1 MTPAELE
8 NIVQRVVSEGVQFPW
23 WVYLWIV
30 LAPLA
35 GGFLGAYLKKKAE
48 NLATKEDYESLL
60 AQVKKTTEETEG
72 IKTELAKGSWLH
84 QQSWILKEK
93 YYSGLLESLYNLKLS
108 LSARLDHYME
118 PGSEYRDSEINESEH
133 FKKQSHIGMEALNKI
148 QLLHGPAEMII
159 SKRAIEALDEFYS
172 VDWNAG
178 NFSVCN
184 KEYLNEVHV
193 LVKRAYKVI
202 LEEARLELRQ

>member
-1 MTPAELE
+1 MTPAEIE

-23 WVYLWIV
+23 WVYLWLL

-35 GGFLGAYLKKKAE
+35 GGFLGSYLKKKAE

-60 AQVKKTTEETEG
+60 YQAKKTTKETEG
-72 IKTELAKGSWLH
+72 IKTELAKGGWLH
-84 QQSWILKEK
+84 QQSWLLKEK

-118 PGSEYRDSEINESEH
+118 PGSEHQDSEINNSEN
-133 FKKQSHIGMEALNKI
+133 FKKQTQIGMEELSKI

-159 SKRAIEALDEFYS
+159 SKRAIEALVNFYGI
-172 VDWNAG
+172 DWDAG

-184 KEYLNEVHV
+184 KEYLDKVYASAEE
-193 LVKRAYKVI
+193 AYKVI
-202 LEEARLELRQ
+202 LEEARMELRQ

>member
-1 MTPAELE
+1 MTPAEIA
-8 NIVQRVVSEGVQFPW
+8 NIVQRVVSEGTHFPW
-23 WVYLWIV
+23 WVYLWIL

-60 AQVKKTTEETEG
+60 TQVKKTTEETES

-84 QQSWILKEK
+84 QQSWLLKEK
-93 YYSGLLESLYNLKLS
+93 YYSGLLESLYNLKRS

-133 FKKQSHIGMEALNKI
+133 FKKQSKIGVAALNKI
-148 QLLHGPAEMII
+148 QLLCGPAEMVI
-159 SKRAIEALDEFYS
+159 SKRAIEALDNFYS

-178 NFSVCN
+178 NFSSCN
-184 KEYLNEVHV
+184 IEYLNEVYASAEE
-193 LVKRAYKVI
+193 AYKVI

>member
-1 MTPAELE
+1 MTAAEIE
-8 NIVQRVVSEGVQFPW
+8 NIIRRVVSEGWQFPW
-23 WVYLWIV
+23 WVYLGI
-30 LAPLA
+30 LLGSIA

-84 QQSWILKEK
+84 QQSWLLKEK

-133 FKKQSHIGMEALNKI
+133 FKKQSRIGIEALNKI
-148 QLLHGPAEMII
+148 QLLHGPAEMVI
-159 SKRAIEALDEFYS
+159 SKRAIEALNNFYGI
-172 VDWNAG
+172 DWNAG
-178 NFSVCN
+178 NFSACN
-184 KEYLNEVHV
+184 KEYLDDVYASAE
-193 LVKRAYKVI
+193 KAYKVI
-202 LEEARLELRQ
+202 LEEARLELRP